1 MRGFQF
7 YFPVFVTGLVHQTTA
22 LAIQG
27 TRVSS
32 GQRRT
37 GTTGHTIFSVLSGNH
52 TLDSEM
58 DMRYSTNITVNGRNF
73 RVAIDTGSA
82 DLWLSTSSDFGF
94 NNSGIAVTD
103 EYCAGCD
110 VVGTIGF
117 ASVEL
122 GGYTFDQQAFNNAT
136 TVGLTGILDNNLD
149 GLMGF
154 SFGTTDSFINP
165 ALQAAGIDETVGQ
178 PFLSNLFDQ
187 TPDQQNFLAISLSRT
202 DDLEDSADASF
213 LINEVDQDY
222 ADVVSAPAIPLFG
235 NDGRWSILI
244 DGMSLDGVNVPVT
257 PSTTPG
263 VPAGKI
269 AALIDTGTPTASF
282 PPDFIDRVFAAIPGT
297 SQISSGLWTVPCDT
311 TSILSIEIG
320 GQQFPIHPLD
330 LSIVLPGSPPV
341 CQSSFILAAPG
352 FPFDSLFGDTIMRNL
367 YSLFNFGDNVAK
379 APTEDATM
387 QFLSVTNATAAQ
399 ADVAN
404 VRMARLSGQQYMS
417 AGFAAAADTA
427 SSSSGDS
434 DSLINK
440 YGPII
445 IGLLG
450 ANLVVVLILAVLGVA
465 SFVKS
470 SGKSLSRTRSPQYA
484 PVKVGED
491 EKRTL
496 DGYED
501 KRYSD

>member
-1 MRGFQF
+1 MRGSQF
-7 YFPVFVTGLVHQTTA
+7 CFPALFTMLAHQTTA
-22 LAIQG
+22 FAIQG
-27 TRVSS
+27 TRVSPS
-32 GQRRT
+32 RRRAGST
-37 GTTGHTIFSVLSGNH
+37 GNTIFSVLDGTH
-52 TLDSEM
+52 TLD
-58 DMRYSTNITVNGRNF
+58 DALDIRYSTNITVNGRNF

-82 DLWLSTSSDFGF
+82 DLWLSTSSDFVF
-94 NNSGIAVTD
+94 DNSGIAVTNK
-103 EYCAGCD
+103 YCAGCD

-122 GGYTFDQQAFNNAT
+122 GGYTFNQQAFNNAT
-136 TVGLTGILDNNLD
+136 TVGLGAVLDLGMD

-154 SFGTTDSFINP
+154 SFGTTDSFINV
-165 ALQAAGIDETVGQ
+165 ALQGAGMDETAGQ
-178 PFLSNLFDQ
+178 PFLSNVFDQ

-213 LINEVDQDY
+213 LINELDPDY

-244 DGMSLDGVNVPVT
+244 DGIYLDGVNVPVT
-257 PSTTPG
+257 PSTTTG

-269 AALIDTGTPTASF
+269 SALIDTGTPTVSF

-330 LSIVLPGSPPV
+330 LSTVQPGSPPV
-341 CQSSFILAAPG
+341 CQSTFIQAAPG

-367 YSLFNFGDNVAK
+367 YSVFNFGDNIAK
-379 APTEDATM
+379 APGDNAFM
-387 QFLSVTNATAAQ
+387 QFLSVTDAAAAQ

-404 VRMARLSGQQYMS
+404 VRMARLSGQPYTNA
-417 AGFAAAADTA
+417 AGAAAAAETA
-427 SSSSGDS
+427 SSSGNS
-434 DSLINK
+434 DSLSNK

-445 IGLLG
+445 IGLLV
-450 ANLVVVLILAVLGVA
+450 ANLVVVLILAVLGVI
-465 SFVKS
+465 SFVRS
-470 SGKSLSRTRSPQYA
+470 GGKSVSRVQSPQYA

-491 EKRTL
+491 EARAL